1 MSRKLTYD
9 TWLFG
14 AAMLIVVIGLVM
26 IYSASAILAT
36 QKFGAG
42 GAYFFLTKQCV
53 ALIVGGAAMLVLMHL
68 DPAILGDRRL
78 IYLALALVAIALI
91 TALFQSPINGTRRW
105 LVLPRFQV
113 QPSEFAKPVV
123 VLFLASFLA
132 RKEERIDDLTTTL
145 LPLACVLA
153 LFAGLIY
160 LEPDFGT
167 ATTLL
172 IVTGG
177 MIFTAGLSW
186 KRLAVLS
193 VGLVP
198 IAIALALGAAY
209 RRDRLLVFLNPESDP
224 QGKGFQAMQSL
235 IALGTGGFR
244 GLGIGNGRQ
253 KLFFLPEPHTDF
265 IFSIIGEELGLIAT
279 LLVVVAFVAIVL
291 CGLYIALKAPDT
303 FGLLLGTGI
312 SFLIGLQACINIGV
326 VTSALPNKGLPLPF
340 ISYGGS
346 NLLIMLA
353 SVGVLLSIARHARQ
367 EDEITGD
374 HGAAVHNRVF
384 GPRGN
389 PFKNPKPEARVA

>member
-26 IYSASAILAT
+26 IYSASAIIAT

-53 ALIVGGAAMLVLMHL
+53 ALIVGGALMLVLMHL
-68 DPAILGDRRL
+68 DPAILADRRL

-113 QPSEFAKPVV
+113 QPSEFAKPLV

-132 RKEERIDDLTTTL
+132 RKEERIDELTTTL

-172 IVTGG
+172 VVAGG

-193 VGLVP
+193 IGLVP

-235 IALGTGGFR
+235 IALGTGGLR

-265 IFSIIGEELGLIAT
+265 IFSIIGEELGFAGAVILIALFGFLVWRGFRVAMRSEERFAFYAALGLT
-279 LLVVVAFVAIVL
+279 LIIAVQALINVSVAL
-291 CGLYIALKAPDT
+291 C
-303 FGLLLGTGI
+303 LLPT
-312 SFLIGLQACINIGV
+312 
-326 VTSALPNKGLPLPF
+326 KGLPLPLV
-340 ISYGGS
+340 SYGGS
-346 NLLIMLA
+346 SLIASLMAVGILLNLSQRA
-353 SVGVLLSIARHARQ
+353 S
-367 EDEITGD
+367 
-374 HGAAVHNRVF
+374 
-384 GPRGN
+384 
-389 PFKNPKPEARVA
+389 